1 MQKTQLLFIALILFG
16 CAMLLL
22 AVRKDKKKQHF
33 RDFNVAVSKERKE
46 QPFWEAIS
54 AFLEKAVS
62 SDPVEIENRFL
73 AAGIYD
79 AKWSRYYMPLKY
91 SVLVLGEA
99 IILGLSYYLAWSQ
112 TWIIVCA
119 SGWLVLTLIG
129 PDSYLALRA
138 KQLTRSVASKLPYMI
153 DLMAVCVQTGMTIE
167 AAISYL
173 SKEMVA
179 FDKDLSY
186 LLNKVND
193 RARIVGLE
201 PALQE
206 MYQRAPSNE
215 MRSFVMTL
223 KQSLQYGTSI
233 YNVLATLS
241 SDIREVQL
249 LHVEEKIGQL
259 AAKMSIPLIIFI
271 MVPIVILIAAPGVMR
286 MMMNV

>member
-1 MQKTQLLFIALILFG
+1 MHKTQLMFIALILFG

-22 AVRKDKKKQHF
+22 AVRQNRKKQHF
-33 RDFNVAVSKERKE
+33 KDFNVEAAKEIKQR
-46 QPFWEAIS
+46 PFWDGFS

-62 SDPVEIENRFL
+62 SEPAEIENRFL

-79 AKWSRYYMPLKY
+79 SKWSRYYMPLKY
-91 SVLVLGEA
+91 SVLVVGEA
-99 IILGLSYYLAWSQ
+99 IILALSYYLAWSQ
-112 TWIIVCA
+112 TLLIVLVSA
-119 SGWLVLTLIG
+119 WLVLILIG

-138 KQLTRSVASKLPYMI
+138 KQLTKSVASKLPYMI

-193 RARIVGLE
+193 RARIVGLD

-233 YNVLATLS
+233 YGVLTTLS

-259 AAKMSIPLIIFI
+259 AAKMSIPLILFI
-271 MVPIVILIAAPGVMR
+271 MIPIVILIAAPGVMR
-286 MMMNV
+286 MMNV

>member
-1 MQKTQLLFIALILFG
+1 MHKTQLMFIALILFG

-22 AVRKDKKKQHF
+22 AVRQNRKKQHF
-33 RDFNVAVSKERKE
+33 KDFNVEAAKEIKQR
-46 QPFWEAIS
+46 PFWDGFS

-62 SDPVEIENRFL
+62 SDPAEIENRFL

-79 AKWSRYYMPLKY
+79 SKWSRYYMPLKY
-91 SVLVLGEA
+91 SVLVVGEA
-99 IILGLSYYLAWSQ
+99 IISALSYYLAWSQ
-112 TWIIVCA
+112 TLLIVLV
-119 SGWLVLTLIG
+119 SVWLVLILIG

-138 KQLTRSVASKLPYMI
+138 KQLTKSVASKLPYMI

-193 RARIVGLE
+193 RARIVGLD

-233 YNVLATLS
+233 YGVLTTLS

-259 AAKMSIPLIIFI
+259 AAKMSIPLILFI
-271 MVPIVILIAAPGVMR
+271 MIPIVILIAAPGVMR
-286 MMMNV
+286 MMNV

>member
-1 MQKTQLLFIALILFG
+1 MHKTQLMFIALILFG

-22 AVRKDKKKQHF
+22 AVRQNRKKQHF
-33 RDFNVAVSKERKE
+33 KDFNVEAAKEIKQR
-46 QPFWEAIS
+46 PFWDGFS

-62 SDPVEIENRFL
+62 SEPAEIENRFL

-79 AKWSRYYMPLKY
+79 SKWSRYYMPLKY
-91 SVLVLGEA
+91 SVLLLGEA
-99 IILGLSYYLAWSQ
+99 IVLALSYYLAWSQ
-112 TWIIVCA
+112 TLLIVLV
-119 SGWLVLTLIG
+119 SVWLVLILIG

-138 KQLTRSVASKLPYMI
+138 KQLTKSVASKLPYMI

-193 RARIVGLE
+193 RARIVGLD

-233 YNVLATLS
+233 YGVLTTLS

-259 AAKMSIPLIIFI
+259 AAKMSIPLILFI
-271 MVPIVILIAAPGVMR
+271 MIPIVILIAAPGVMR
-286 MMMNV
+286 MMNV

>member
-1 MQKTQLLFIALILFG
+1 MHKTQLMFIALILFG

-22 AVRKDKKKQHF
+22 AVRQNRKKQHF
-33 RDFNVAVSKERKE
+33 KDFNVEAAKEIKQR
-46 QPFWEAIS
+46 PFWDGFS

-62 SDPVEIENRFL
+62 SEPAEIENRFL

-79 AKWSRYYMPLKY
+79 SKWSRYYMPLKY
-91 SVLVLGEA
+91 SVLVAGEA
-99 IILGLSYYLAWSQ
+99 IILALSYYLAWSQ
-112 TWIIVCA
+112 TLLIVLVSA
-119 SGWLVLTLIG
+119 WLVLILIG

-138 KQLTRSVASKLPYMI
+138 KQLTKSVASKLPYMI

-193 RARIVGLE
+193 RARIVGLD

-233 YNVLATLS
+233 YGVLTTLS

-259 AAKMSIPLIIFI
+259 AAKMSIPLILFI
-271 MVPIVILIAAPGVMR
+271 MIPIVILIAAPGVMR
-286 MMMNV
+286 MMNV